1 MPSPFHSLKILTA
14 GVFCLTMTSCS
25 TFTSRSPENAG
36 GQVAKAGPFVGSRF
50 AYNSLYGQ
58 GESRTNHLPKKIL
71 SPLILTADGTPSAVA
86 DVFMLPF
93 DWNGGTVPAA
103 DPKRAPRPDSPSE
116 QELRERMERRAAERA
131 LIP

>member
-1 MPSPFHSLKILTA
+1 MLSLFHSLKILTA

-50 AYNSLYGQ
+50 AYNNLYGR
-58 GESRTNHLPKKIL
+58 GESKTDHLPKKIL
-71 SPLILTADGTPSAVA
+71 SPLILVADGAPSAVA

-103 DPKRAPRPDSPSE
+103 DPKRTPSSDRPSE
-116 QELRERMERRAAERA
+116 QELRKRMERRAAERA
-131 LIP
+131 LLP